1 MRLAIQKLLSN
12 TQVNPYE
19 VSTDLYQPRDNYNLD
34 PMQAAVLLGS
44 SPEIITKLAED
55 VAYRQS
61 RLNRTVDE
69 GALML
74 DQLMG
79 SNLSGVRKPP
89 TSLMQIAPDATYKI
103 QPREAPRSV
112 GGPATDLEFIRL
124 MKTPMMDWDKPDAY
138 HMDKNVTVRNLG
150 DVEDMARSYVKDN
163 PQSMMKIYLTPGG
176 YRAWEM
182 GESMTPTEFQPRF
195 ESLNVDPGYAFLS
208 VNPNQPDTE
217 GFASRISAKPGRVD
231 WAAQPLTVI
240 KGEDAQVNPRS
251 KLLIDTL
258 HDDPIR
264 QAYLRDGLGASANA
278 IAALKQE
285 LPGVSKSMAKEMI
298 RRFKL

>member
-1 MRLAIQKLLSN
+1 MRLAIQKLLSDK
-12 TQVNPYE
+12 QVNPYD
-19 VSTDLYQPRDNYNLD
+19 VSPDLYKRRDSYNLD
-34 PMQAAVLLGS
+34 PIQSAILLGS
-44 SPEIITKLAED
+44 SPDTITKLAKII
-55 VAYRQS
+55 AYRQS
-61 RLNRTVDE
+61 RLDRTVDE

-74 DQLMG
+74 DRLMG
-79 SNLSGVRKPP
+79 SNLSGVKSPP

-103 QPREAPRSV
+103 QPRPAPRSV
-112 GGPATDLEFIRL
+112 GGPATEIEFIRL

-138 HMDKNVTVRNLG
+138 HMDRNVTVRNLG
-150 DVEDMARSYVKDN
+150 DVEDMAREYVKDN
-163 PQSMMKIYLTPGG
+163 PKSMMQLYLTPGG
-176 YRAWEM
+176 YRAWEI

-217 GFASRISAKPGRVD
+217 GFASRISVKPGRVD

-240 KGEDAQVNPRS
+240 KGAEAIANPRS
-251 KLLIDTL
+251 KLLVDIL

-264 QAYLRDGLGASANA
+264 RAYLTDGLGASKDA
-278 IAALKQE
+278 ISALKQE
-285 LPGVSKSMAKEMI
+285 LPGVSQTMAEEMM